1 MLLRKVFSSIRK
13 IIGSLRSLAFSLKSQ
28 FFMEGV
34 VCNSCPKCGKGV
46 FVSCTDGGKLI
57 IGSNVY
63 LGNNVKIIVQGG
75 DVYIG
80 DNSYIGD
87 GVIIASKE
95 EIKIGADALIAE
107 YVVIRDQDHSLDAD
121 PINKTGFK
129 TAPIVI
135 ENNVWLGAKVSVLKG
150 NHIGS
155 GAVIASNAVVTKD
168 VPSRHIFGGVPA
180 KSIAV
185 RD

>member
-95 EIKIGADALIAE
+95 EIKIGADALIAK